1 MATDRFICGTGR
13 LSEALS
19 YVTYMGPPTAYLG
32 SPDLL
37 CKIQPYTNPGRRS
50 TARVELHDNKM
61 SEVRSHARPIAGKPQ
76 QSRQCANSGLLNTA
90 IGVRS
95 LPRARGYT
103 IRDPAL
109 LST

>member
-76 QSRQCANSGLLNTA
+76 QSRQCAKSRLLNPA

-95 LPRARGYT
+95 
-103 IRDPAL
+103 
-109 LST
+109 